1 MDAVVGGGGLVQLP
15 ALLLG
20 LPGASPVQLLAT
32 NKLASA
38 CGTTVSSVTYY
49 RRVRPDPG
57 TFLPLMGFAFAGSMA
72 GAAAASLIPASAFD
86 PIILVVL
93 VVVGAYVLFKPDLGR
108 ETALRFSG
116 HRHTAAAMLT
126 GLVIGFYD
134 GALGPGTGS
143 FFVFTLVGLLGYN
156 FLDASA
162 KARMANWATNIAALV
177 VFIPQGAVLW
187 GIGLTMGVGEPGR
200 RLPRRPGR
208 GGPGGAVRAGLLRG
222 GGLGVH
228 RPDRRRGA
236 GPVGVTSYLTVA
248 RSGTAEIEVK
258 RSRFLCTVERVAD
271 EAAARAVVE
280 RLRKQHWD
288 ARHHC
293 SAFVLGPSGD
303 VQRSSDDGEPAG
315 TAGAP
320 MLEVLRGR
328 EVSDVVVVVT
338 RWFGGVLLG
347 AGGLVRAYGDAVR
360 AGLDEVG
367 TRRRVLVVEH
377 ELTVS
382 HADAGRL
389 ESELR
394 SRGIEVLDAAYAEQ
408 VTLRLGVRA
417 DSRRRQG
424 VGGVGSRWPGRRS
437 SPSSPAAPPLLPEVA
452 TSWLDL
458 P

>member
-1 MDAVVGGGGLVQLP
+1 M
-15 ALLLG
+15 
-20 LPGASPVQLLAT
+20 
-32 NKLASA
+32 
-38 CGTTVSSVTYY
+38 
-49 RRVRPDPG
+49 
-57 TFLPLMGFAFAGSMA
+57 
-72 GAAAASLIPASAFD
+72 
-86 PIILVVL
+86 
-93 VVVGAYVLFKPDLGR
+93 
-108 ETALRFSG
+108 
-116 HRHTAAAMLT
+116 
-126 GLVIGFYD
+126 
-134 GALGPGTGS
+134 
-143 FFVFTLVGLLGYN
+143 
-156 FLDASA
+156 
-162 KARMANWATNIAALV
+162 
-177 VFIPQGAVLW
+177 
-187 GIGLTMGVGEPGR
+187 
-200 RLPRRPGR
+200 
-208 GGPGGAVRAGLLRG
+208 
-222 GGLGVH
+222 
-228 RPDRRRGA
+228 
-236 GPVGVTSYLTVA
+236 GVTSYLTVA
-248 RSGTAEIEVK
+248 RSGSAEIEVK

-280 RLRKQHWD
+280 RLRKQRWD

-338 RWFGGVLLG
+338 RRFGGVLLG
-347 AGGLVRAYGDAVR
+347 AGGLVRAYGDAVH

-394 SRGIEVLDAAYAEQ
+394 SRGIEVIDAAYADQ

-417 DSRRRQG
+417 EAAA
-424 VGGVGSRWPGRRS
+424 GGGDDGDLAALVAELTNGS
-437 SPSSPAAPPLLPEVA
+437 AAPPREVT